1 VPWVIAGIV
10 LAFTLGNYHLGFAK
24 WKVHWWADT
33 AWTLAALISAVKCV
47 HTARSQQASL
57 RKAWIYFG
65 LGCWSWFVGMVIWDY
80 LELVRHEITPFPALS
95 DIGFLA
101 LSAFFMAGLF
111 HFRFERPQ
119 AAVSLK
125 QVCNLGIILAGMVI
139 CTSIILYAPLK
150 HANATTLYSVTAI
163 GYPVLYGAAFLFGL
177 TTLWFHVWGV
187 KRQVLMLLIAG
198 LAIHALTNTLYAYS
212 LLSRTYEAGGS
223 LDAYWILGFGFF
235 YWAAARQDEESTATM
250 AAGSQVRRR
259 ERARELEMLVPA
271 ITLIGILLVTEIF
284 RNTVDFEIFQ
294 YLFPAGLVLVGFM
307 ALREWWSYRIE
318 TDLYNE
324 VRQSAATLR
333 ESMNEV
339 EQSEARL
346 AGILNI
352 AKEAIISVDQSQRI
366 IIFNKGAEEIFG
378 YSAGETLGQS
388 LDLLIPERL
397 REAHRSHVA
406 VFSASGVTSKPMGDL
421 MEVFGLRKNGEE
433 FPAEASI
440 SKLETDGDPVYTV
453 VLRDITD
460 RKRAQEALADQAS
473 RDPLTGLYN
482 RRYFNY
488 RIAEEIYR
496 AERDGHCVA
505 ILICDLD
512 HFKEIN
518 DTRGHLTGDKV
529 LKTLGRSLQESIRG
543 ADTVFRWGGDE
554 IVVMLSDT
562 TREGILITAD
572 RIRNGVE
579 KVAKQLDI
587 RLDVSIGAA
596 IYPEM
601 CEDADEL
608 IRLADRALYIAKKGG
623 DKIHIGEEE
632 YALDENAVRVVFQ
645 PVVDVR
651 NNEIVGYEA
660 LSRDPRDRMSTAEL
674 FHRYNAIGQL
684 HELKCLCFRIQ
695 LDRAR
700 RHGLKKV
707 FINVDSGMLG
717 TLEPVSCP
725 PDMEVILEFSEAEA
739 VHDVRSHLRVAAKWR
754 DRGFRFAID
763 DFGAG
768 FVSLPF
774 IAQLIPDYVKIDRST
789 ILHAVSSEKFRRFLK
804 DWIQALKNYSPGGI
818 IAEGVE
824 NAKEMSVVRE
834 IGIHM
839 AQGYLLGKPEELG
852 EKIRKA

>member
-1 VPWVIAGIV
+1 
-10 LAFTLGNYHLGFAK
+10 
-24 WKVHWWADT
+24 
-33 AWTLAALISAVKCV
+33 
-47 HTARSQQASL
+47 
-57 RKAWIYFG
+57 
-65 LGCWSWFVGMVIWDY
+65 
-80 LELVRHEITPFPALS
+80 
-95 DIGFLA
+95 
-101 LSAFFMAGLF
+101 
-111 HFRFERPQ
+111 
-119 AAVSLK
+119 
-125 QVCNLGIILAGMVI
+125 
-139 CTSIILYAPLK
+139 
-150 HANATTLYSVTAI
+150 
-163 GYPVLYGAAFLFGL
+163 
-177 TTLWFHVWGV
+177 
-187 KRQVLMLLIAG
+187 
-198 LAIHALTNTLYAYS
+198 
-212 LLSRTYEAGGS
+212 
-223 LDAYWILGFGFF
+223 
-235 YWAAARQDEESTATM
+235 
-250 AAGSQVRRR
+250 
-259 ERARELEMLVPA
+259 MLVPA
-271 ITLIGILLVTEIF
+271 ITLIGILVVTYVF
-284 RNTVDFEIFQ
+284 RDTMNFEILH
-294 YLFPAGLVLVGFM
+294 YLFPAGLILVGFL
-307 ALREWWSYRIE
+307 ALREWWSYRLE

-324 VRQSAATLR
+324 VRQSASTLR

-339 EQSEARL
+339 KRSEARL

-352 AKEAIISVDQSQRI
+352 AKEAIISVNKSQQI

-378 YSAGETLGQS
+378 YTPEETLGQS
-388 LDLLIPERL
+388 LDLLLPERY
-397 REAHRSHVA
+397 RQAHRGHVTA
-406 VFSASGVTSKPMGDL
+406 FSESGVTSRPMGDL
-421 MEVFGLRKNGEE
+421 MEIFGVRKNGEE

-440 SKLETDGDPVYTV
+440 SKLDSEGEPVYTV

-460 RKRAQEALADQAS
+460 RKRAQEALAERAS

-529 LKTLGRSLQESIRG
+529 LKTLARSLQESIRG

-562 TREGILITAD
+562 TREGILITAE

-579 KVAKQLDI
+579 KVARQLDV

-596 IYPEM
+596 IYPEL

-632 YALDENAVRVVFQ
+632 YALDDGAVRVVFQ

-651 NNEIVGYEA
+651 NNEIIGYEA
-660 LSRDPRDRMSTAEL
+660 LSRDPRDKVSTPEL

-684 HELKCLCFRIQ
+684 HELKCLCFKVQ
-695 LDRAR
+695 LDQAK

-717 TLEPVSCP
+717 TIDAVDCP

-739 VHDVRSHLRVAAKWR
+739 VHDVQSHLRVAAKWR
-754 DRGFRFAID
+754 DKGFRFAID

-774 IAQLIPDYVKIDRST
+774 IAQLIPEYVKIDRST
-789 ILHAVSSEKFRRFLK
+789 ILQAVSSEKFKRFLG
-804 DWIQALKNYSPGGI
+804 DWILALKNYSAGGI

-824 NAKEMSVVRE
+824 TAQEMNVVRE
-834 IGIHM
+834 LGIHM
-839 AQGYLLGKPEELG
+839 AQGFLLGKPEEMKEG
-852 EKIRKA
+852 IGKP